1 MATQFLKEPHDLEYE
16 KTFKP
21 FALLSKKRYVGILYE
36 HDINKGKRKEMG
48 IVLKRR
54 DNAPIVKDVYGGVID
69 ILMKG
74 GTVQEAID
82 FTQSQLQ
89 LLVDGKIPIEKLIIT
104 KSLRSHYKNPAQ
116 IAHRVLADRIGRRDP
131 GNKPRSGDRIAYAY
145 IKNSDKKALQGDRIE
160 TPEFIKI
167 NSIELDYSHYITN
180 QIMKP
185 LLQLFGLVLKDIPAF
200 KKNILQKRKFEKEL
214 QRLEKELTPD
224 KFLKK
229 REQLENKM
237 IKTLIF
243 DKYILE

>member
-1 MATQFLKEPHDLEYE
+1 ME
-16 KTFKP
+16 
-21 FALLSKKRYVGILYE
+21 S
-36 HDINKGKRKEMG
+36 
-48 IVLKRR
+48 
-54 DNAPIVKDVYGGVID
+54 
-69 ILMKG
+69 ILMKD

-145 IKNSDKKALQGDRIE
+145 IKNPDKKALQGDRIE
-160 TPEFIKI
+160 TPEYIKA
-167 NSIELDYSHYITN
+167 NSLELDYSHYITN

-185 LLQLFGLVLKDIPAF
+185 LLQLFGLILKDIPAF

-214 QRLEKELTPD
+214 DRLKKELEPD

-237 IKTLIF
+237 VQALIF
-243 DKYILE
+243 ENYIKNKG